1 MRNFL
6 TPIIFILFAIPAYSA
21 TKTWDG
27 GGTDA
32 NWQTA
37 ANWSTDVAPVAGDD
51 LVFPTVSAQQTTNN
65 NFFILTSFRSITVE
79 GGTYVFGGNPIRLTN
94 GLTAS
99 GGVQTFNLAITL
111 SGAQTFLANSGGT
124 ATVLILSVGTSPLTI
139 DGLGIVGIGLIS
151 GSGSITKNGPGVAAI
166 FAASG
171 FNGGITQNDGIF
183 VVDANIPNSPITV
196 QSASPVGTLALTGF
210 GGTGTVGATNVTSG
224 VISSGT
230 LTSPTGVLNLSA
242 SLTLTANGAYGCKIG
257 GALPGAN
264 GHDQLNVTGTVNLG
278 NARVAPIPWAGF
290 RPAVGDTFLIIKND
304 GADAVNGTFLDAP
317 EGSIFS
323 GPLNSAYQISYVGGD
338 GNDVTIKRV
347 ARAQFDFD
355 GDGKTDV
362 ATFNA
367 ANAVWDINNS
377 GGTSSSTGFGLSTDK
392 IVPADFDGDNRT
404 DLGVFRDGVW
414 WIANSRT
421 STVSSTQFGSV
432 GDLPVPNDFDGDGR
446 ADLAVFRP
454 SNGTWYQ
461 LRSLANQVFIQQF
474 GSNGDIPLL
483 VDYDGDGLGDLAV
496 YRPTGGEW
504 HFFLSATNSYTAFPF
519 GISTDK
525 PVPADYDG
533 DGRTDVAV
541 FRGTSD
547 SDLPDFY
554 ILLTANAGYTGYS
567 WGLPGD
573 QPAVGDYDGDGRSD
587 IGVFRSGSYDW
598 YLLRSTAGFQSV
610 LWGSGNAKA
619 VPNAF
624 VP

>member
-1 MRNFL
+1 MRNLL
-6 TPIIFILFAIPAYSA
+6 TPIILILFAIPAYSA

-27 GGTDA
+27 GGADA

-51 LVFPTVSAQQTTNN
+51 LIFPAAAAQQTTNN
-65 NFFILTSFRSITVE
+65 NFFFLTSFRSIAVG
-79 GGTYVFGGNPIRLTN
+79 GGTYTFAGNPIRLTN
-94 GLTAS
+94 GLTVT
-99 GGVQTFNLAITL
+99 GGVQTFNIAITL
-111 SGAQTFLANSGGT
+111 SGAQTFSADTGGT
-124 ATVLILSVGTSPLTI
+124 ATVLILSVGSSPLTI

-151 GSGSITKNGPGVAAI
+151 GSGSIIKNGAGVAAI

-171 FNGGITQNDGIF
+171 FSGAITLNDGIF
-183 VVDANIPNSPITV
+183 VVDANIPNSPVTV
-196 QSASPVGTLALTGF
+196 QSSTPTGTLALTGF
-210 GGTGTVGATNVTSG
+210 GGTGTVGAMNVTSG
-224 VISSGT
+224 VISAGT

-242 SLTLTANGAYGCKIG
+242 GLTLTANGAYACKIAG
-257 GALPGAN
+257 TLPGMN
-264 GHDQLNVTGTVNLG
+264 GHDQLNVIGTVNLG
-278 NARVAPIPWAGF
+278 NSRLAPIPWAGF
-290 RPAVGDTFLIIKND
+290 QPAVGDTFLIIKND
-304 GADAVNGTFLDAP
+304 GADAVNGTFLNIP
-317 EGSIFS
+317 EGAIFS
-323 GPLNSAYQISYVGGD
+323 GPLNSAYQVSYVGGD
-338 GNDVTIKRV
+338 GNDVSIKRV

-367 ANAVWDINNS
+367 ANAVWDIRNS
-377 GGTSSSTGFGLSTDK
+377 GGNPSSTGFGLPTDK

-404 DLGVFRDGVW
+404 DIAVFRNGVW

-421 STVSSTQFGSV
+421 STVTSTQFGSA
-432 GDLPVPNDFDGDGR
+432 GDVPVPNDFDGDGR

-474 GSNGDIPLL
+474 GSTGDIPLL

-525 PVPADYDG
+525 PIPADYDG

-541 FRGTSD
+541 FRGTTD
-547 SDLPDFY
+547 SNLPDFY
-554 ILLTANAGYTGYS
+554 VLLTANGGYTGYS

-573 QPAVGDYDGDGRSD
+573 QPAVGDYDGDGRAD
-587 IGVFRSGSYDW
+587 IGIFRAGSYTW
-598 YLLRSTAGFQSV
+598 YLLRSTAGFQSL